1 MSRVVLLSL
10 PEKEVRGKCA
20 EAQIGVSAIESLRDG
35 GVRLVCMSAHGAE
48 LIRQKLKKHLI
59 EGDVVREKFRPRTPM
74 W

>member
-10 PEKEVRGKCA
+10 PEKQVRAHCSDNDV
-20 EAQIGVSAIESLRDG
+20 GVSAIESLADG
-35 GVRLVCMSAHGAE
+35 GVRLVCLGTQGAE

-59 EGDVVREKFRPRTPM
+59 EGNVIRERHRPSTPM